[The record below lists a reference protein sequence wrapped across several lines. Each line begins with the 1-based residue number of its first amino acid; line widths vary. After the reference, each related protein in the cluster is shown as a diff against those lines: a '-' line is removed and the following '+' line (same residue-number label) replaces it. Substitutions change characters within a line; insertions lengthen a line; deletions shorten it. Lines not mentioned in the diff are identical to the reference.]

1 MPSIKAGDINLEYFI
16 EGSGPPLLMIM
27 GFAGSA
33 SSWGEPFVRALGKHF
48 TTIRFSNRGTGH
60 SDKPSTPFTVRTM
73 ADDAANLLDALGIE
87 RPHVLGISMGG
98 MIAQELV
105 LNYPHKVNGL
115 ALGCT
120 TTGPAHGVMA
130 TPETMSLLSPT
141 PGMAPADMIRK
152 AWSALCSTAFI
163 QSGVGFLEGMLSESL
178 SRPTPLETLGLQM
191 GAIMQHDTFDRLPQI
206 TAPTL
211 IIHGDLEVL
220 VPPENGDIL
229 AKQIPSA
236 ELQKLHGVAHMFFWE
251 QPEQSAKVIAEFLS
265 RVPAA
270 A

>member
-105 LNYPHKVNGL
+105 LNYPLKVNGL

-130 TPETMSLLSPT
+130 TPETMSQLSPT

-152 AWSALCSTAFI
+152 AWSALCSPAFI

-206 TAPTL
+206 KAPTL
-211 IIHGDLEVL
+211 VIHGDLDVL
-220 VPPENGDIL
+220 VPPENANVL
-229 AKQIPSA
+229 VKQIPGV
-236 ELQKLHGVAHMFFWE
+236 EQQWVPGVAHMFFWE